1 MLNLFKKSTGPKEFE
16 MILGDRK
23 LSIKTGE
30 LAQQANGAVLVQYGE
45 TAILATCVISG
56 SVRPDVNYF
65 PLMVDYEEK
74 LYAGGK
80 IKGSRFIKREGKP
93 SDESI
98 IKARIID
105 RSIRPLFPQHIVN
118 DIQVIIEVLS
128 VDGENDADI
137 VGLVGASAA
146 LAISDIPFNKIIGAV
161 RIGRV
166 NGELVLNPTFAT
178 REKSDL
184 DLIVSAS
191 KEKTLMIEAQGHE
204 VEEQDM
210 FKAIE
215 FAKKNIVSII
225 EFLEKVQKEV
235 GKKKNEVPVPEI
247 PAGLEDGVKSA
258 MMDRLSKIL
267 YEGPTR
273 VRKHEV
279 YALCDTVA
287 CELSE
292 KFGEDCK
299 GLINAECHRFSEIF
313 VRDNIL
319 NNDKRVGNRKMDEV
333 RKLEGKVSML
343 PRVHGTGY
351 FKRGGTQVLTITTLG
366 APSDKQIIEDA
377 EEEYKK
383 RYMHHYNFLPFS
395 VGETSPL
402 RGPSRRDIGHGM
414 LAEKALEPL
423 LPKEEDFPYTMRLV
437 SEVYSS
443 NGSSSM
449 ASVCGSSLSL
459 MDAGVPIKEQV
470 AGIAMGM
477 ASTDDNNYKIL
488 TDLQDLEDSEGGMD
502 FKIAGTKNGITAIQL
517 DTKTLGLTD
526 SMVLDTLNQAKT
538 ARIQILDVMN
548 KIIAQPRKDL
558 SKYAPRIYTIHIN
571 PEKIRDVIGPGG
583 KMINKIIEETSAEI
597 DIEDDGTVFIT
608 SNDKAKAEK
617 ALAWVKDLTREIK
630 VGEIFVGK
638 VVRIMNFGAF
648 VELFPGS
655 DGLIH
660 ISKLAPY
667 RVNKVEDIVKLGQT
681 VKVKVLEIDS
691 EGRTNL
697 GLINENNK
705 K

>member
-1 MLNLFKKSTGPKEFE
+1 MKSVQVEIDGKQISIETGLMAK
-16 MILGDRK
+16 
-23 LSIKTGE
+23 
-30 LAQQANGAVLVQYGE
+30 QANGSVVVRMGNTMVLV
-45 TAILATCVISG
+45 TVCS
-56 SVRPDVNYF
+56 SDK
-65 PLMVDYEEK
+65 PLDSIDFMPLQVEYKENA
-74 LYAGGK
+74 YAAGMIPGG
-80 IKGSRFIKREGKP
+80 FFKREGKP
-93 SDESI
+93 TEKEILSS
-98 IKARIID
+98 RLID
-105 RSIRPLFPQHIVN
+105 RPLRPLFLDGFN
-118 DIQVIIEVLS
+118 YEIQVFAWVISFDKEYDGDVL
-128 VDGENDADI
+128 GI
-137 VGLVGASAA
+137 VGASAA
-146 LAISDIPFNKIIGAV
+146 LAISDIPLNVIIGAV

-191 KEKTLMIEAQGHE
+191 KDKTLMIEAQGYE
-204 VEEQDM
+204 VSEPDM

-215 FAKKNIVSII
+215 FAKKHIVSII
-225 EFLEKVQKEV
+225 DFIEKVQKEV
-235 GKKKNEVPVPEI
+235 GKAKIEVPAPEI
-247 PAGLEDGVKSA
+247 PAGLVEDVKNA
-258 MMDRLSKIL
+258 MTDKLNKIL
-267 YEGPTR
+267 YDGPSR
-273 VRKHEV
+273 VRKGEV
-279 YALCDTVA
+279 YALCDEVA
-287 CELSE
+287 EELS
-292 KFGEDCK
+292 KKYGEDNK
-299 GLINAECHRFSEIF
+299 GMINGQCHQFSEIF
-313 VRDNIL
+313 VRDNVL
-319 NNDKRVGNRKMDEV
+319 NSNKRVGNRKLDEI
-333 RKLEGKVSML
+333 RKLEAKVSML

-395 VGETSPL
+395 VGEVSPL
-402 RGPSRRDIGHGM
+402 RGPSRRDVGHGM
-414 LAEKALEPL
+414 LAEKALEPV

-477 ASTDDNNYKIL
+477 ASTSDDNYKIL

-526 SMVLDTLNQAKT
+526 KMVNDTLEQAKK
-538 ARIQILDVMN
+538 ARLEILDVMN
-548 KIIAQPRKDL
+548 KVISAPRKDL

-583 KMINKIIEETSAEI
+583 KMINKIIEETGAEI

-608 SNDKAKAEK
+608 SNDSKNAEK
-617 ALAWVKDLTREIK
+617 ALTWVKDLTREVL
-630 VGEIFVGK
+630 VGEIFIGK

-681 VKVKVLEIDS
+681 VKVKVIEIDS

-697 GLINENNK
+697 ALINENNK

>member
-1 MLNLFKKSTGPKEFE
+1 
-16 MILGDRK
+16 
-23 LSIKTGE
+23 
-30 LAQQANGAVLVQYGE
+30 
-45 TAILATCVISG
+45 
-56 SVRPDVNYF
+56 
-65 PLMVDYEEK
+65 
-74 LYAGGK
+74 
-80 IKGSRFIKREGKP
+80 
-93 SDESI
+93 
-98 IKARIID
+98 
-105 RSIRPLFPQHIVN
+105 
-118 DIQVIIEVLS
+118 
-128 VDGENDADI
+128 
-137 VGLVGASAA
+137 
-146 LAISDIPFNKIIGAV
+146 
-161 RIGRV
+161 
-166 NGELVLNPTFAT
+166 
-178 REKSDL
+178 
-184 DLIVSAS
+184 
-191 KEKTLMIEAQGHE
+191 MIEAQGYE
-204 VEEQDM
+204 VSEPDM

-215 FAKKNIVSII
+215 FAKKHIVSII
-225 EFLEKVQKEV
+225 DFIEKVQKEV
-235 GKKKNEVPVPEI
+235 GKAKIEVPAPEI
-247 PAGLEDGVKSA
+247 PAGLVEDVKNA
-258 MMDRLSKIL
+258 MTDKLNKIL
-267 YEGPTR
+267 YDGPSR
-273 VRKHEV
+273 VRKGEV
-279 YALCDTVA
+279 YALCDEVA
-287 CELSE
+287 EELS
-292 KFGEDCK
+292 KKYGEDNK
-299 GLINAECHRFSEIF
+299 GMINGQCHQFSEIF
-313 VRDNIL
+313 VRDNVL
-319 NNDKRVGNRKMDEV
+319 NSNKRVGNRKLDEI
-333 RKLEGKVSML
+333 RKLEAKVSML

-395 VGETSPL
+395 VGEVSPL
-402 RGPSRRDIGHGM
+402 RGPSRRDVGHGM
-414 LAEKALEPL
+414 LAEKALEPV

-477 ASTDDNNYKIL
+477 ASTSDDNYKIL

-526 SMVLDTLNQAKT
+526 KMVNDTLEQAKK
-538 ARIQILDVMN
+538 ARLEILDVMN
-548 KIIAQPRKDL
+548 KVISAPRKDL

-583 KMINKIIEETSAEI
+583 KMINKIIEETGAEI

-608 SNDKAKAEK
+608 SNDSKNAEK
-617 ALAWVKDLTREIK
+617 ALTWVKDLTREVL
-630 VGEIFVGK
+630 VGEIFIGK

-681 VKVKVLEIDS
+681 VKVKVIEIDS

-697 GLINENNK
+697 ALINENNK

>member
-16 MILGDRK
+16 IVLGDRK
-23 LSIKTGE
+23 LIIKTGE
-30 LAQQANGAVLVQYGE
+30 LAQQANGAVMCQYGE
-45 TAILATCVISG
+45 TVVLATAVISK
-56 SVRPDVNYF
+56 SVRPEINYF
-65 PLMVDYEEK
+65 PLMVDFEEK

-98 IKARIID
+98 AKARLID
-105 RSIRPLFPQHIVN
+105 RSIRPLFPQYIVN
-118 DIQVIIEVLS
+118 DIQVIVEVLA

-137 VGLVGASAA
+137 VGLIGASTA
-146 LAISDIPFNKIIGAV
+146 LAISDIPFNVTIGAV

-166 NGELVLNPTFAT
+166 NNELVLNPIFAD

-191 KEKTLMIEAQGHE
+191 KEKTLMLEAQGHE
-204 VEEQDM
+204 VEEEAM
-210 FKAIE
+210 FKAVE
-215 FAKKNIVSII
+215 FGKKHISTII
-225 EFLEKVQKEV
+225 DFISKIQAEI
-235 GKKKNEVPVPEI
+235 GKKKLEFKEPEL
-247 PAGLEDGVKSA
+247 PAGLKEDVKNLA
-258 MMDRLSKIL
+258 QEKLDKIL
-267 YEGPTR
+267 FAGPSR
-273 VRKHEV
+273 IRKGEV
-279 YALCDTVA
+279 YQLCDEIA
-287 CELSE
+287 EELAKKYGEE
-292 KFGEDCK
+292 KK
-299 GLINAECHRFSEIF
+299 GLVNSECHKFSEIF
-313 VRDNIL
+313 VRDNVL
-319 NNDKRVGNRKMDEV
+319 NNNKRVGNRKMDEI
-333 RKLEGKVSML
+333 RKLEAKVGML

-366 APSDKQIIEDA
+366 SPSDKQIIEDA

-383 RYMHHYNFLPFS
+383 RYIHHYNFLPFS
-395 VGETSPL
+395 VGETFPL

-414 LAEKALEPL
+414 LAEKAIEPL

-459 MDAGVPIKEQV
+459 MDSGVPIKEQV

-526 SMVLDTLNQAKT
+526 KMISDTLTQAKK
-538 ARIQILDVMN
+538 ARLEILDVMN
-548 KIIAQPRKDL
+548 KVIAEPRKDL
-558 SKYAPRIYTIHIN
+558 SQYAPRIYTIHIN

-583 KMINKIIEETSAEI
+583 KMINKIIEETEVDI
-597 DIEDDGTVFIT
+597 DVEDDGTIFIT
-608 SNDKAKAEK
+608 SNNKEKAQK
-617 ALAWVKDLTREIK
+617 ALAWVKDLTREVK

-648 VELFPGS
+648 VELFPGN
-655 DGLIH
+655 DGMVH

-681 VKVKVLEIDS
+681 VTVKVIEIDS

-697 GLINENNK
+697 ALVPEEK